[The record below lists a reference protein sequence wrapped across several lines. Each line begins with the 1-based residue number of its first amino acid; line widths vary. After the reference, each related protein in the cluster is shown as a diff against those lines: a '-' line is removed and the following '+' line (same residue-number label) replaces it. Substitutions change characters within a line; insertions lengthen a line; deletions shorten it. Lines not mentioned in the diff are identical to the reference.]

1 MARVA
6 VVGVGAIGG
15 YFAAQLFRSG
25 HDLSLCVRTPFDR
38 LVVESGEAEQRVE
51 APVLT
56 RPEQA
61 VEVDWVF
68 LATKAH
74 QSAEAGDWLSVL
86 CGPETRGVV
95 VMQNGV
101 EQVERVTPLVGTT
114 AVIPAI
120 VLCGAEA
127 LAPGHI
133 RHHGYSELKVPAGA
147 LSAELEALFEG
158 SEAKI
163 APQADFVTELWRKL
177 LQNAVASPITALSG
191 CRLGV
196 FRRADVQV
204 QGAALAEECV
214 AVARAAGASLGP
226 QDAGAVLEGLA
237 AVAPEMGSSM
247 LYDRMAGRPLEHDA
261 ITGAVVR
268 FGERF
273 EIATPVSRSMLALL
287 AANSA
292 AAERRAARG
301 ERTEGDAGEKARAG
315 RVA

>member
-25 HDLSLCVRTPFDR
+25 HDLSLCVRTPFDG
-38 LVVESGEAEQRVE
+38 LVVESREGEQRVD

-61 VEVDWVF
+61 AAVDWVF

-74 QSAEAGDWLSVL
+74 QSAEAGDWLAHL
-86 CGPETRGVV
+86 CGPETRAVV

-101 EQVERVTPLVGTT
+101 EQVERVTPLVGAT
-114 AVIPAI
+114 AVLPAI

-133 RHHGYSELKVPAGA
+133 RHHGYSELKVPGGS
-147 LSAELEALFEG
+147 LSAELQSLFAG
-158 SEAKI
+158 SEARI
-163 APQADFVTELWRKL
+163 VPQDDFVTELWRKL

-196 FRRADVQV
+196 FRRPDIQA
-204 QGAALAEECV
+204 QGEALAQECV
-214 AVARAAGASLGP
+214 TVARAAGASLRME
-226 QDAGAVLEGLA
+226 DARTVMAGLA
-237 AVAPEMGSSM
+237 VVAPEMGSSM
-247 LYDRMAGRPLEHDA
+247 LYDRMAGRPLEYDA

-273 EIATPVSRSMLALL
+273 GVKTPVSRSMLALL
-287 AANSA
+287 AANSD
-292 AAERRAARG
+292 AAERPLLQG
-301 ERTEGDAGEKARAG
+301 EGS
-315 RVA
+315 

>member
-25 HDLSLCVRTPFDR
+25 HDLSLCVRTPFDG
-38 LVVESGEAEQRVE
+38 LLVESGEGEQRVD

-61 VEVDWVF
+61 AAVDWVF

-74 QSAEAGDWLSVL
+74 QSAEAGGWLLQL

-101 EQVERVTPLVGTT
+101 EQVERVTPMVGATV
-114 AVIPAI
+114 VIPAI

-133 RHHGYSELKVPAGA
+133 RHHGYSELKVPAGS
-147 LSAELEALFEG
+147 LSAELRSLFDG
-158 SEAKI
+158 SEARI
-163 APQADFVTELWRKL
+163 SPQADFVTELWRKL

-196 FRRADVQV
+196 FRRPDVQL
-204 QGAALAEECV
+204 QGKALAEECV
-214 AVARAAGASLGP
+214 AVARAAGASLGTE
-226 QDAGAVLEGLA
+226 DARAVLESLA
-237 AVAPEMGSSM
+237 VVTPEMGSSM
-247 LYDRMAGRPLEHDA
+247 LYDRMAGRPLEYDA

-273 EIATPVSRSMLALL
+273 GVETPVSRSMLALL
-287 AANSA
+287 AANSDA
-292 AAERRAARG
+292 AKRSLPQG
-301 ERTEGDAGEKARAG
+301 EGS
-315 RVA
+315 